1 MPVGV
6 HKYGPD
12 PADVRKAAA
21 GDYWPAKRPVIYAG
35 TGVQWSE
42 AWAELRE
49 FAELLGAPVTTSLG
63 GKKALD
69 FPENHPLS
77 LGSGGNAVPK
87 PVHHFVENSDLVIG
101 IGCSFTE
108 TNFGIK
114 FPKGKKF
121 VHATLDP
128 NHLNKDVVSAVGLVG
143 DAKLTLRALIGELG
157 QTIKSNRDHQVMSSR
172 RSPRSVPSGWHSGNP
187 C

>member
-1 MPVGV
+1 MPAPACT
-6 HKYGPD
+6 GPRRGRSF
-12 PADVRKAAA
+12 A
-21 GDYWPAKRPVIYAG
+21 
-35 TGVQWSE
+35 Q
-42 AWAELRE
+42 

-63 GKKALD
+63 GKSS

-87 PVHHFVENSDLVIG
+87 TVHHFVANADLIIG

-121 VHATLDP
+121 IHATLDP
-128 NHLNKDVVSAVGLVG
+128 NHLNKDVPSAVGLVG
-143 DAKLTLRALIGELG
+143 DAR
-157 QTIKSNRDHQVMSSR
+157 
-172 RSPRSVPSGWHSGNP
+172 
-187 C
+187 